1 LNLISIQIV
10 TGTSI
15 TLLPKRSTVP
25 VMAGSSPEVMLLGA
39 GEREGVVEASKM
51 RQKLR
56 IKG

>member
-1 LNLISIQIV
+1 
-10 TGTSI
+10 
-15 TLLPKRSTVP
+15 
-25 VMAGSSPEVMLLGA
+25 MAGSSPEVMLLGA